1 MFELFM
7 EIYTKVVNHRGD
19 VQDICSKFSKK
30 GKNIYLGAEEFH
42 KFVTE
47 QRFSGQLQNEILV
60 PPPKMDEVL
69 ALIDKYEPGRNRTG
83 TTSRLTPRGL
93 LEYLLSGENP
103 IIPLSEFGIHMDM
116 TKPLNDYFIN
126 LSLIHI

>member
-1 MFELFM
+1 MKFIHCKDFMFELFM

-83 TTSRLTPRGL
+83 TTCKVILVTMTTCISYSITPFSPPHPKR
-93 LEYLLSGENP
+93 P
-103 IIPLSEFGIHMDM
+103 P
-116 TKPLNDYFIN
+116 
-126 LSLIHI
+126 